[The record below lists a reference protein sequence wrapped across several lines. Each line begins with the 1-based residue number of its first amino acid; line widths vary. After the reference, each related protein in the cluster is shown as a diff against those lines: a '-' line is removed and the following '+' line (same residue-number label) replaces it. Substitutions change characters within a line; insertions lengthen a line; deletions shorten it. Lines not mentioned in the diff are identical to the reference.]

1 MIIPS
6 PSPPPR
12 PPNNPKANL
21 ISPFPTRHISP
32 FTVTG
37 TPPPPSP
44 PTTIQ
49 VSSHPKHLPALLSSP
64 TAQTNRP
71 SRPNDPP
78 PSNGPLSA
86 CLCGPPDPEV
96 FKILLDSGA
105 DVGFRLGVRPR
116 IWVGERLC
124 VDPRRGTMLEMIV
137 AVALATAVAAD
148 GPDEAAPAWGLWVPV
163 FDVLTC

>member
-6 PSPPPR
+6 
-12 PPNNPKANL
+12 L
-21 ISPFPTRHISP
+21 
-32 FTVTG
+32 
-37 TPPPPSP
+37 PPPPSP
-44 PTTIQ
+44 PEQSQSQPHFPLPNPAYLPLHRHGYPPPPLPPPTIQ

-86 CLCGPPDPEV
+86 CLCAPPDPEV

-116 IWVGERLC
+116 IWVGERLY
-124 VDPRRGTMLEMIV
+124 VDLRRGTMLEMIV

-148 GPDEAAPAWGLWVPV
+148 GPDEAARAWGLWVPV